1 MPSMEPALA
10 MASAVKSKRTSRGR
24 QKIRIKK
31 IENLERRAVTFS
43 KRRKGL
49 FAMAAELCACTGAHA
64 AVVVFSSSGRP
75 YACSYPS
82 VDEVLR
88 RYLVGQFRER
98 AGLERMQ
105 EPVQMRALL
114 LGEGDERAAELHR
127 GAVLEELHRGVEEME
142 KLRWLVLAKADLGGA
157 TE

>member
-1 MPSMEPALA
+1 
-10 MASAVKSKRTSRGR
+10 MASAVKSKRASRGR

-31 IENLERRAVTFS
+31 IENPERRAVTFS

-49 FAMAAELCACTGAHA
+49 FVMAAELCAYTGAHA
-64 AVVVFSSSGRP
+64 AVIVFSPSGRP

-88 RYLVGQFRER
+88 RFLVGQFREG

-105 EPVQMRALL
+105 E
-114 LGEGDERAAELHR
+114 GDERAAEAHR
-127 GAVLEELHRGVEEME
+127 GAELEELQRGVEEME
-142 KLRWLVLAKADLGGA
+142 KLRRLVLAKADVVR
-157 TE
+157 